1 MSRFA
6 TLAFVAGAL
15 AAGVAGY
22 AFHGRPLLPAA
33 PAPPPQTPAPAAEAR
48 AAARATLLANPG
60 DIEAWIRLSNAMIA
74 AGDTAGAVEAMEVAT
89 AALPGDVNLRVQQ
102 GVALVAHAEGEVVP
116 AARLAFDQASALD
129 PTHPAPRYFLG
140 LAWLQAGRPKEALG
154 VWRELAAMTPPDAP
168 WAEELTRMIGAAET
182 MAVLG
187 VGERAIPP
195 AMAGAAR
202 GGAAPSARGAG
213 E

>member
-1 MSRFA
+1 MSRLVSA
-6 TLAFVAGAL
+6 AVVGAAL

-22 AFHGRPLLPAA
+22 AVHGRPGLPAA
-33 PAPPPQTPAPAAEAR
+33 PAAPPVAAEGASEAR
-48 AAARATLLANPG
+48 ERARTALLADPA
-60 DIEAWIRLSNAMIA
+60 DVEAWIRLSNAMIG

-116 AARLAFDQASALD
+116 AARLAFDRASALD

-140 LAWLQAGRPKEALG
+140 LAWLQAGRPKEALR

-187 VGERAIPP
+187 VGERAMPP
-195 AMAGAAR
+195 GMAPR
-202 GGAAPSARGAG
+202 EG
-213 E
+213 EGR

>member
-1 MSRFA
+1 MSRR
-6 TLAFVAGAL
+6 LAAAVVGVAL
-15 AAGVAGY
+15 AAGAAGY
-22 AFHGRPLLPAA
+22 AVHGRPGLPAA
-33 PAPPPQTPAPAAEAR
+33 PAPAPAAAPEASS
-48 AAARATLLANPG
+48 AKVTARETLLANPG
-60 DIEAWIRLSNAMIA
+60 DVGAWIRLSNAMIA

-89 AALPGDVNLRVQQ
+89 QALPTDVNLRVQQ

-116 AARLAFDQASALD
+116 AARLAFDRASALD

-140 LAWLQAGRPKEALG
+140 LAWLQAGRPREALG

-187 VGERAIPP
+187 VGERPVPP
-195 AMAGAAR
+195 GMPAGPA
-202 GGAAPSARGAG
+202 GGAQQASP
-213 E
+213 